1 MVAPFVLND
10 LLADPLFLFKSRS
23 HRWIQTCGKWLN
35 VCLPLDLIR
44 EVNLVLK
51 WVEVLILCGDLCVN
65 LGPGI
70 VKLDLFDHALGA
82 QVVSAAPFHSAE
94 AAPEWVHAL
103 DCVSRRRRVGHTKRA
118 VHSAAIVGGSAPRVP
133 VARLAEV
140 SVAAPEERLRA
151 AQVALPGDVLVPV
164 LLAVELATADLLDG
178 AARAAEVLLAGGV
191 GKLQVALAV
200 NKAAVER
207 LLAAVALVEGA
218 LGQNVLVRL
227 VVELAACLGNGCH
240 VDLALGLELLGECQD
255 VLLELQELVQVGV
268 ELRALLEALDGR
280 LAGGAGEELKRDA
293 EGAPLVAEEVTDAL
307 GVEDVAAAE
316 LDRWVR
322 AQLAREANVAQV
334 VLVGT
339 GVSLAFGLEAGQA
352 LGLVGDTAAG
362 MAASLVDLLAGRDLC
377 WHLDWGWLRLPP
389 AWAQEVRA
397 EWLPVDNISAAR
409 VRIASLGSVAR
420 GRGVQ

>member
-1 MVAPFVLND
+1 MIRHDD
-10 LLADPLFLFKSRS
+10 LV
-23 HRWIQTCGKWLN
+23 I
-35 VCLPLDLIR
+35 
-44 EVNLVLK
+44 K
-51 WVEVLILCGDLCVN
+51 WVEVLPLGGDLCVN
-65 LGPGI
+65 LGLSI
-70 VKLDLFDHALGA
+70 AKLDLFDHALGA
-82 QVVSAAPFHSAE
+82 HVVSAAPFHSAE
-94 AAPEWVHAL
+94 AAPEWIHAL
-103 DCVSRRRRVGHTKRA
+103 DRVPRRRRVGHAKRA

-178 AARAAEVLLAGGV
+178 AARAAEVLLAGRV
-191 GKLQVALAV
+191 SKLQVALAV

-207 LLAAVALVEGA
+207 LLAGAALVEGA

-240 VDLALGLELLGECQD
+240 VDLSLGLVLPGECQD
-255 VLLELQELVQVGV
+255 VLLELQELVQVSV

-280 LAGGAGEELKRDA
+280 LAGRAGEELKRDA

-307 GVEDVAAAE
+307 GVENVAAAE

-334 VLVGT
+334 VLGGT
-339 GVSLAFGLEAGQA
+339 VVTLAVGLEAGQA
-352 LGLVGDTAAG
+352 LGFVGDATAG
-362 MAASLVDLLAGRDLC
+362 MSAGLVDLLAGRDLC
-377 WHLDWGWLRLPP
+377 WQLD
-389 AWAQEVRA
+389 
-397 EWLPVDNISAAR
+397 
-409 VRIASLGSVAR
+409 
-420 GRGVQ
+420 